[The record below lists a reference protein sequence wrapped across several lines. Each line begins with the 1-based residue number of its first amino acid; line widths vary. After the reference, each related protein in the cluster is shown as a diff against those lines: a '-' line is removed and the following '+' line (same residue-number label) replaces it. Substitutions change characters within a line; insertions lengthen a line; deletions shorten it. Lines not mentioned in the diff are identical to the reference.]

1 MNTKV
6 EEMHL
11 MGLADIYTEAY
22 RIISRSRKTF
32 RDITFILILP
42 LSCFILIASKD
53 LSALTFTSSGDLP
66 DFPSFGWDFFWFF
79 MVVYLSCLI
88 IYYNMST
95 STVVFTASS
104 VYGSGDNQPSFKK
117 VRNVVPQAWERLTV
131 TFLCNFFS
139 FLVYSVTIAM
149 ITTFLSAITIGKY
162 QFTQKLLLVVLPV
175 YAVGF
180 VYMTVI
186 CQLASVVSVLED
198 SYGFEAMIK
207 SKQLIKGRLVMTM
220 FIFCQLNCSFA
231 LLHIL
236 FAKTVVYGHSLL
248 MLQRV
253 AFGLICLWSLCTLIL
268 FGLVVQTIVY
278 FVCKSY
284 HLETHRQVKPLESCD
299 DTAV

>member
-1 MNTKV
+1 
-6 EEMHL
+6 

-139 FLVYSVTIAM
+139 FLVYSVTIAV
-149 ITTFLSAITIGKY
+149 IITFLSAITI
-162 QFTQKLLLVVLPV
+162 
-175 YAVGF
+175 
-180 VYMTVI
+180 
-186 CQLASVVSVLED
+186 
-198 SYGFEAMIK
+198 
-207 SKQLIKGRLVMTM
+207 
-220 FIFCQLNCSFA
+220 
-231 LLHIL
+231 
-236 FAKTVVYGHSLL
+236 
-248 MLQRV
+248 
-253 AFGLICLWSLCTLIL
+253 
-268 FGLVVQTIVY
+268 
-278 FVCKSY
+278 
-284 HLETHRQVKPLESCD
+284 
-299 DTAV
+299 